1 MCFTHTKNQLF
12 KWVLRALQ
20 YSWGGI
26 MKTVIIV
33 QARMT
38 STRLP
43 GKVLKPVLGKSLLEY
58 QIERL
63 KRVTLADSIVIA
75 TTTNDTDQPI
85 VELCDRLSVPYIRG
99 SEEDVLARYYEAA
112 IAHQADVVVRIT
124 SDCPLIDPAIIDQV
138 IQTYLENFAV
148 FDYVTNALQRTY
160 PRGMDTE
167 VFSFKALREAYQEST
182 AQADRE
188 HVTPF
193 INRRPE
199 RYRFG
204 HVCDRQDNSSHRWT
218 VDTPEDFE
226 LIRRILEAVYPKN
239 PRFSMQ
245 DCLRVVEQQPG
256 WSQLNAH
263 IEQKQYG
270 Q

>member
-1 MCFTHTKNQLF
+1 
-12 KWVLRALQ
+12 
-20 YSWGGI
+20 

-43 GKVLKPVLGKSLLEY
+43 GKVLKRVLDKPLLEY

-63 KRVTLADSIVIA
+63 RRVKLADEIVIA
-75 TTTNDTDQPI
+75 TTVNDTDQPI
-85 VELCDRLSVPYIRG
+85 VELCNSLSVSYFRG
-99 SEEDVLARYYEAA
+99 SEEDVLSRYYGAA
-112 IAHQADVVVRIT
+112 KENYADMVVRVT
-124 SDCPLIDPAIIDQV
+124 SDCPLIDPQIIDEIISFYV
-138 IQTYLENFAV
+138 ENSDKY
-148 FDYVTNALQRTY
+148 DYVSNCLTRSY

-167 VFSFKALREAYQEST
+167 VFSFKALQEAFLSAT

-193 INRRPE
+193 IYRHPE
-199 RYRFG
+199 RYGVG
-204 HVCDRQDNSSHRWT
+204 HIVYAENQSSHRWT

-226 LIRRILEAVYPKN
+226 LIRRIIEALYPQSPEFKLE
-239 PRFSMQ
+239 
-245 DCLRVVEQQPG
+245 DCLNLLKQYPD
-256 WSQLNAH
+256 WSNINVH
-263 IEQKQYG
+263 IEQKKYG